1 MIIGRVAQ
9 FCLFIGTNAGSKS
22 SCMPVLAPDFFARP
36 GVTNIARE
44 LVGKVLTTRI
54 DGNITAGRIVETEAY
69 NGVFDKACHAYAG
82 RRTPRNE
89 TMYLRGG
96 HAYVYICYGLH
107 RLFNVVTNAAEVPDA
122 VLIRALVPLEG
133 LAHMERR
140 TGKSRTDYS
149 ITRGPG
155 SLSVA
160 MGIHTGLN
168 GLALVKKQ
176 VWLEDDGFCYGENEI
191 RATTRIGVESA
202 GADALLPYRFIAWQ
216 SRYVSARKK

>member
-1 MIIGRVAQ
+1 M
-9 FCLFIGTNAGSKS
+9 
-22 SCMPVLAPDFFARP
+22 
-36 GVTNIARE
+36 
-44 LVGKVLTTRI
+44 TRI
-54 DGNITAGRIVETEAY
+54 DGKTTAGRIVEAEAY
-69 NGVFDKACHAYAG
+69 NGVLDRACHAFNG

-89 TMYLRGG
+89 SMYLAGG

-122 VLIRALVPLEG
+122 VLIRALEPLEG

-140 TGKSRTDYS
+140 TGKSRTDYT

-160 MGIHTGLN
+160 MGIHTGHN

-176 VWLEDDGFCYGENEI
+176 VWLEDDGFYYDENQI

-202 GADALLPYRFIAWQ
+202 GADGLLPYRFIAWQ